1 MIVLNFSHPLT
12 ERHLQTISQLT
23 AQDVAQVLDVWLDL
37 VAACISSF
45 SGLVVLYLIA
55 PRAALAM
62 AVPVVVVLWIGHVL
76 ANRLG
81 RIVDRARFLE
91 SRPELSRHLT
101 EASAEV
107 ELMRL
112 AERKRWINRA
122 ITLCTLCALLVC
134 TVIATLFVAAFVT
147 LEIGTIVAGLFILSM
162 LALIAGLS
170 VWGATLLFQREVV
183 LTRWT

>member
-1 MIVLNFSHPLT
+1 MFPLT
-12 ERHLQTISQLT
+12 DSSIVALSHIIQVSVAPVFLLT
-23 AQDVAQVLDVWLDL
+23 
-37 VAACISSF
+37 
-45 SGLVVLYLIA
+45 G
-55 PRAALAM
+55 
-62 AVPVVVVLWIGHVL
+62 IGSILGVL

-112 AERKRWINRA
+112 AERKRWVNRA

-134 TVIATLFVAAFVT
+134 TVIATLFVGAFVT
-147 LEIGTIVAGLFILSM
+147 LEIGTIVAALFILSM
-162 LALIAGLS
+162 LALIAGLLCFLREIY
-170 VWGATLLFQREVV
+170 VAIHKERTPRGKRPPGAVS
-183 LTRWT
+183 

>member
-1 MIVLNFSHPLT
+1 MFPLT
-12 ERHLQTISQLT
+12 DSSIVALSHIIQVSVAPVFLLT
-23 AQDVAQVLDVWLDL
+23 
-37 VAACISSF
+37 
-45 SGLVVLYLIA
+45 G
-55 PRAALAM
+55 
-62 AVPVVVVLWIGHVL
+62 IGSILGVL

-112 AERKRWINRA
+112 AERKRWVNRA

-134 TVIATLFVAAFVT
+134 TVIATLFVGAFVT
-147 LEIGTIVAGLFILSM
+147 LEIGTIVAALFILSM
-162 LALIAGLS
+162 LALIAGLLCFLREIY
-170 VWGATLLFQREVV
+170 VAIHKERTPRGVRPPGAVS
-183 LTRWT
+183 

>member
-1 MIVLNFSHPLT
+1 MFPLT
-12 ERHLQTISQLT
+12 DSSIVALSHIIQVAVAPVFLLT
-23 AQDVAQVLDVWLDL
+23 
-37 VAACISSF
+37 
-45 SGLVVLYLIA
+45 G
-55 PRAALAM
+55 
-62 AVPVVVVLWIGHVL
+62 IGSILGVL

-112 AERKRWINRA
+112 AERKRWVNRA

-134 TVIATLFVAAFVT
+134 TVIATLFVGAFVT
-147 LEIGTIVAGLFILSM
+147 LEIGTIVAALFILSM
-162 LALIAGLS
+162 LALIAGLLCFLREIY
-170 VWGATLLFQREVV
+170 VAIHKERTPRGLRPPGAVS
-183 LTRWT
+183 